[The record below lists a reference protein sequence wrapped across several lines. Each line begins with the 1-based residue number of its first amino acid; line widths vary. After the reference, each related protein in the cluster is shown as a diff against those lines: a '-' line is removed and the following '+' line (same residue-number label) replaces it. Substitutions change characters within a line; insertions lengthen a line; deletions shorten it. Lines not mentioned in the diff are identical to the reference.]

1 MEIRNRSERLTRNR
15 AKIERTGWFQ
25 GWKVTTLGVDQV
37 NFPWKRNLYV
47 LWLGVFFCST
57 AYSMVIPFMSLFIA
71 HDLGVTEHLT
81 LWSGVAFGVTFL
93 AGALIS
99 PYWGS
104 LSDKYG
110 RKPMLLRSGF
120 ALSAVYL
127 LYFFVKDPYQLIAV
141 RILSGLLAGYVPSAI
156 ALVATNTPE
165 KHVGY
170 SLGIMSTAGAA
181 GGIIGP
187 LVGGSLSKFIGYR
200 ESFLASGCVVLIS
213 ALIALIF
220 VKEQNFDRNR
230 ERSHVLDDLKEAS
243 ANRPLMGKLLIVL
256 IVTASVMVLEPLLSL
271 YVLDLGASASDAS
284 FSSGIIFSAVGIST
298 VIAAPFWG
306 KVGEKIG
313 YRNTLMIG
321 LIGGGVGNILQHFF
335 HSLVGFGIL
344 RFVYG
349 LFFAAVFPALNA
361 LIVQA
366 TKPEFRGRA
375 FSLNQSASQLGNM
388 VGPIAGGALG
398 GWISIPVVFVLNGA
412 LLALTA
418 ATLRFKPLF
427 GGRRPNENEFF
438 ETRE

>member
-1 MEIRNRSERLTRNR
+1 M
-15 AKIERTGWFQ
+15 
-25 GWKVTTLGVDQV
+25 

-47 LWLGVFFCST
+47 LWFGVFFCST

-81 LWSGVAFGVTFL
+81 LWSGVAFGITFL

-243 ANRPLMGKLLIVL
+243 ANRPLMGKLFVVL

-298 VIAAPFWG
+298 VIAAPLWG
-306 KVGEKIG
+306 KIGERIG

-335 HSLVGFGIL
+335 HSLVGFGVL

-349 LFFAAVFPALNA
+349 LFFAAVFPALNS

-398 GWISIPVVFVLNGA
+398 GWISIPVVFVLNGL
-412 LLALTA
+412 LLAITA
-418 ATLRFKPLF
+418 ATLRWKSLF
-427 GGRRPNENEFF
+427 GSSRSKERKLSNS
-438 ETRE
+438 

>member
-1 MEIRNRSERLTRNR
+1 
-15 AKIERTGWFQ
+15 
-25 GWKVTTLGVDQV
+25 
-37 NFPWKRNLYV
+37 
-47 LWLGVFFCST
+47 
-57 AYSMVIPFMSLFIA
+57 MVIPFMSLFIA

-120 ALSAVYL
+120 ALSAVYI

-243 ANRPLMGKLLIVL
+243 ANRPLMGKLLVVL

-306 KVGEKIG
+306 KIGERIG

-398 GWISIPVVFVLNGA
+398 GWISIPIVFILNGA
-412 LLALTA
+412 LLSITAL
-418 ATLRFKPLF
+418 TLRFKSLF
-427 GGRRPNENEFF
+427 GSRRSNESEYS
-438 ETRE
+438 ET

>member
-1 MEIRNRSERLTRNR
+1 M
-15 AKIERTGWFQ
+15 
-25 GWKVTTLGVDQV
+25 TTLGVDQV

-81 LWSGVAFGVTFL
+81 LWSGIAFGITFL

-243 ANRPLMGKLLIVL
+243 ANRPLMGKLFVVL

-271 YVLDLGASASDAS
+271 YVLDLGASASNAS

-298 VIAAPFWG
+298 VIAAPLWG
-306 KVGEKIG
+306 KIGERIG

-335 HSLVGFGIL
+335 HSLIGFGTL

-398 GWISIPVVFVLNGA
+398 GWISIPVVFVLNGV
-412 LLALTA
+412 LLSITA
-418 ATLRFKPLF
+418 ATLRFKSRF
-427 GGRRPNENEFF
+427 GSGRSEEQ
-438 ETRE
+438 ELTDTR

>member
-1 MEIRNRSERLTRNR
+1 
-15 AKIERTGWFQ
+15 
-25 GWKVTTLGVDQV
+25 
-37 NFPWKRNLYV
+37 
-47 LWLGVFFCST
+47 
-57 AYSMVIPFMSLFIA
+57 
-71 HDLGVTEHLT
+71 
-81 LWSGVAFGVTFL
+81 
-93 AGALIS
+93 
-99 PYWGS
+99 
-104 LSDKYG
+104 
-110 RKPMLLRSGF
+110 MLLRSGF
-120 ALSAVYL
+120 ALSAVYI

-243 ANRPLMGKLLIVL
+243 ANRPLMGKLLVVL

-306 KVGEKIG
+306 KIGERIG

-398 GWISIPVVFVLNGA
+398 GWISIPVVFILNGA
-412 LLALTA
+412 LLSITAL
-418 ATLRFKPLF
+418 TLRFKSLF
-427 GGRRPNENEFF
+427 GSRRSNESEYS
-438 ETRE
+438 ET

>member
-1 MEIRNRSERLTRNR
+1 M
-15 AKIERTGWFQ
+15 
-25 GWKVTTLGVDQV
+25 

-81 LWSGVAFGVTFL
+81 LWSGIAFGITFL

-243 ANRPLMGKLLIVL
+243 ANRPLMGKLFVVL

-271 YVLDLGASASDAS
+271 YVLDLGASASNAS

-298 VIAAPFWG
+298 VIAAPLWG
-306 KVGEKIG
+306 KIGERIG

-335 HSLVGFGIL
+335 HSLIGFGTL

-398 GWISIPVVFVLNGA
+398 GWISIPVVFVLNGV
-412 LLALTA
+412 LLSITA
-418 ATLRFKPLF
+418 ATLRFKSRF
-427 GGRRPNENEFF
+427 GSGRSEEQ
-438 ETRE
+438 ELTDTR

>member
-1 MEIRNRSERLTRNR
+1 M
-15 AKIERTGWFQ
+15 
-25 GWKVTTLGVDQV
+25 

-81 LWSGVAFGVTFL
+81 LWSGVAFGITFL

-243 ANRPLMGKLLIVL
+243 ANRPLMGKLFVVL

-271 YVLDLGASASDAS
+271 YVLDLGASASNAS

-298 VIAAPFWG
+298 VIAAPLWG
-306 KVGEKIG
+306 KIGERIG

-335 HSLVGFGIL
+335 HSLVGFGVL

-398 GWISIPVVFVLNGA
+398 GWISIPIVFVLNGL
-412 LLALTA
+412 LLAITA
-418 ATLRFKPLF
+418 ATLRWKSLF
-427 GGRRPNENEFF
+427 GSGRPKERKLSNS
-438 ETRE
+438 

>member
-1 MEIRNRSERLTRNR
+1 M
-15 AKIERTGWFQ
+15 
-25 GWKVTTLGVDQV
+25 TTLGVDQV

-47 LWLGVFFCST
+47 LWFGVFFCST

-81 LWSGVAFGVTFL
+81 LWSGVAFGITFL

-243 ANRPLMGKLLIVL
+243 ANRPLMGKLFVVL

-298 VIAAPFWG
+298 VIAAPLWG
-306 KVGEKIG
+306 KIGERIG

-335 HSLVGFGIL
+335 HSLVGFGVL

-349 LFFAAVFPALNA
+349 LFFAAVFPALNS

-398 GWISIPVVFVLNGA
+398 GWISIPVVFVLNGL
-412 LLALTA
+412 LLAITA
-418 ATLRFKPLF
+418 ATLRWKSLF
-427 GGRRPNENEFF
+427 GSSRSKERKLSNS
-438 ETRE
+438 

>member
-1 MEIRNRSERLTRNR
+1 MDE
-15 AKIERTGWFQ
+15 
-25 GWKVTTLGVDQV
+25 VD
-37 NFPWKRNLYV
+37 FPWKRNLYV

-71 HDLGVTEHLT
+71 HDLGVTTHLT
-81 LWSGVAFGVTFL
+81 LWSGIAFGVTFL

-120 ALSAVYL
+120 ALSAVYV
-127 LYFFVKDPYQLIAV
+127 LYFFVRDPYQLIAV

-170 SLGIMSTAGAA
+170 SLGVMSTAGAA

-200 ESFLASGCVVLIS
+200 EAFLASGAVVLVS

-230 ERSHVLDDLKEAS
+230 ERSHVLDDLKEAT
-243 ANRPLMGKLLIVL
+243 ANRPLMGKLLVVL
-256 IVTASVMVLEPLLSL
+256 IVTSSVMVLEPLLSL

-284 FSSGIIFSAVGIST
+284 LSSGIIFSAVGIST
-298 VIAAPFWG
+298 IIAAPFWG
-306 KVGEKIG
+306 KVGQRIG
-313 YRNTLMIG
+313 YHNTLMIG

-361 LIVQA
+361 LIVQS
-366 TKPEFRGRA
+366 TKPDFRGRA
-375 FSLNQSASQLGNM
+375 FSLNQSAAQLGNM
-388 VGPIAGGALG
+388 FGPIAGGALG
-398 GWISIPVVFVLNGA
+398 SWISIPVVFVLNGA
-412 LLALTA
+412 ILAVTA
-418 ATLRFKPLF
+418 MTLRFKSLF
-427 GGRRPNENEFF
+427 GNRRLTESEG
-438 ETRE
+438 TKMRG

>member
-1 MEIRNRSERLTRNR
+1 
-15 AKIERTGWFQ
+15 
-25 GWKVTTLGVDQV
+25 VDQV

-120 ALSAVYL
+120 ALSAVYI

-243 ANRPLMGKLLIVL
+243 ANRPLMGKLLVVL

-306 KVGEKIG
+306 KIGERIG

-398 GWISIPVVFVLNGA
+398 GWISIPVVFILNGA
-412 LLALTA
+412 LLSITAL
-418 ATLRFKPLF
+418 TLRFKSLF
-427 GGRRPNENEFF
+427 GSRRSNESEYS
-438 ETRE
+438 ET